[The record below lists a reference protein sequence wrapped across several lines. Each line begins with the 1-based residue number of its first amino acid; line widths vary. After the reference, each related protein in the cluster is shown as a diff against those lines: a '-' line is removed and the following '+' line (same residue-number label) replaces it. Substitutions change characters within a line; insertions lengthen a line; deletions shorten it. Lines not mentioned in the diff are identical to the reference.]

1 MIIISSQQYR
11 DDKVTE
17 SKKTELNNCSELVL
31 TVYAVG
37 FDDLYIL
44 HDGHHVREAAIKL
57 GIPVIYKCIDHPEGL
72 TGEDLLEQS
81 WKDGDWYYIA
91 TGDFVWR

>member
-1 MIIISSQQYR
+1 M
-11 DDKVTE
+11 
-17 SKKTELNNCSELVL
+17 
-31 TVYAVG
+31 
-37 FDDLYIL
+37 
-44 HDGHHVREAAIKL
+44 REAAIKL

>member
-1 MIIISSQQYR
+1 MLIISSQHYR

-17 SKKTELNNCSELVL
+17 SKKSELIDCSELVL

-37 FDDLYIL
+37 VDDLYIL
-44 HDGHHVREAAIKL
+44 HDGHHAREAAIEL
-57 GIPVIYKCIDHPEGL
+57 GIPVIYKCVDHPEEL

-81 WKDGDWYYIA
+81 CNGGDWYYIA
-91 TGDFVWR
+91 TGDFVW

>member
-1 MIIISSQQYR
+1 MLIISSQHYR

-17 SKKTELNNCSELVL
+17 SKKSELIDCSELVL

-37 FDDLYIL
+37 VDDLYIL
-44 HDGHHVREAAIKL
+44 HDGHHAREAAIEL
-57 GIPVIYKCIDHPEGL
+57 GIPVIYECINHPEDL

-81 WKDGDWYYIA
+81 RNDGDWYYIA
-91 TGDFVWR
+91 TGDFVWQ